1 MADINGVEYKYA
13 NKDNYDFEGGEVGEF
28 EHPAYEEHKEKLA
41 GFDEFT
47 NKENTMSTQKEQ
59 VLSYLRTKGSITHRE
74 AEDTYSITRIA
85 AVIFDLK
92 KLGHQFVEPTKIV
105 KGTNKFGTPCT
116 WAKYQYLGTKNMD
129 KRLDKEII

>member
-13 NKDNYDFEGGEVGEF
+13 NKDHYDFEGGEYIET
-28 EHPAYEEHKEKLA
+28 EILEAMQI
-41 GFDEFT
+41 
-47 NKENTMSTQKEQ
+47 KENNISNQKEQ

-92 KLGHQFVEPTKIV
+92 KLGHQFVEPTQII